1 MAPPAPKP
9 AAMRQ
14 RVVVV
19 VTREPQWLSRCVG
32 LINKLLRRE
41 RERELFTNM
50 CLACAQ
56 AAAMRTH
63 VAGLLAVSMQP
74 TLSLFTVTERY
85 SLNAQKGVG
94 GIRRALRSEPSYIG
108 KAGVYLLGLLKKITT
123 HYKRRPDLISKR
135 LQCSKMHSA
144 HPNRRG
150 FIHGI
155 TNPTVRMDRSRDTTN
170 WIHNCLARGKA
181 SCQLAAPWSTT
192 LPFAGRDPRWRTSC
206 SSSKF
211 QSAASGHTRLHPH
224 SRCRDDPRES
234 PHQEL

>member
-1 MAPPAPKP
+1 MHDGVGVSFSGTYGLPSACARVTILCTQVVGHPHGRSARAPVHDPRLVGHAPLLRCIMHHPLVPLGLGLCLSLLCDHYGCSLFCLFVLSACACSSDVTVTSYSHSPSVSLRAVVVLNTTQRSLFNQRRVLLAPPAPKP

-41 RERELFTNM
+41 RERALFTNM
-50 CLACAQ
+50 CSLCLACAQ

-94 GIRRALRSEPSYIG
+94 GIRRALRSEPS
-108 KAGVYLLGLLKKITT
+108 
-123 HYKRRPDLISKR
+123 
-135 LQCSKMHSA
+135 
-144 HPNRRG
+144 
-150 FIHGI
+150 
-155 TNPTVRMDRSRDTTN
+155 
-170 WIHNCLARGKA
+170 
-181 SCQLAAPWSTT
+181 
-192 LPFAGRDPRWRTSC
+192 
-206 SSSKF
+206 
-211 QSAASGHTRLHPH
+211 
-224 SRCRDDPRES
+224 
-234 PHQEL
+234 